1 MRFIQKH
8 DAGGDYLE
16 QQHNNPPQ
24 DSQQATICWNRFD
37 KKNNLQVNLLKEQ
50 YHLCCYS
57 EIRADILNLG
67 YHIEHV
73 QPKSQYPERTFDYQ
87 NLAACALDSASDLQY
102 FKAQTHEVFGGHAKG
117 SKYNSNLF
125 VSCHQPNCTSF
136 FAYLS
141 DGRIVPKDGLNVLD
155 TNKAIYTIG
164 LLNLN
169 STYLITL
176 RRRWWNELDDL
187 FVEHQ
192 SKDWD
197 LKYLVAVDLV
207 PTNGKLS
214 QFFSITRH
222 FFGPLAETV
231 LQTNASHLV

>member
-1 MRFIQKH
+1 MRFIKKLGT
-8 DAGGDYLE
+8 GGYNLG
-16 QQHNNPPQ
+16 QAHNHLPLNGQ
-24 DSQQATICWNRFD
+24 EARSRWSSFGYKTDVLG
-37 KKNNLQVNLLKEQ
+37 KLLDEQ

-73 QPKSQYPERTFDYQ
+73 QPKSKYHQLTFDYQ
-87 NLAACALDSASDLQY
+87 NLAASALDSASDLQD
-102 FKAQTHEVFGGHAKG
+102 FKAQTQEVFGGHAKG
-117 SKYNSNLF
+117 SQYDSNLF
-125 VSCHQPNCTSF
+125 VSCHQPSCISF

-141 DGRIVPKDGLNVLD
+141 DGRIVPKDGLNAID
-155 TNKAIYTIG
+155 TDKAIYTIG

-176 RRRWWNELDDL
+176 RRSWWNELDDL
-187 FVEHQ
+187 FVEHE
-192 SKDWD
+192 SKGWD

-207 PTNGKLS
+207 PTNGKVS

-222 FFGPLAETV
+222 FFGPVAETV